1 MNPSRIIRCLGA
13 LFSVFTV
20 LCSISPTWAAT
31 PINTDSR
38 GVAIGGYDPVAYFT
52 QGKAVK
58 GSEEFTYSWMGAQW
72 HFTSGEHREM
82 FKSNPEGY
90 APQYGGY

>member
-1 MNPSRIIRCLGA
+1 MKPLRSIWCWG
-13 LFSVFTV
+13 V
-20 LCSISPTWAAT
+20 LCLVLTEVCSPSLVWAET
-31 PINTDSR
+31 QINIDSR

-58 GSEEFTYSWMGAQW
+58 GSEDFSRQWMGATW
-72 HFTSGEHREM
+72 HFTSREHLEM
-82 FKSNPEGY
+82 FTTNPESY